1 MKNTLSLISLS
12 IIALFPVAAFAQNSN
27 VSVQEASNSA
37 TAVGGNNVIIQ
48 RNDQS
53 NIQNNLGIGSNST
66 PGVQQSVQKSNNA
79 AAAIGN
85 NNVILQNSQQQN
97 VQNRLGINGYPH
109 PYFGQ

>member
-12 IIALFPVAAFAQNSN
+12 IIALFPIAAFAQNSN
-27 VSVQEASNSA
+27 VSVQQSSNSA

-53 NIQNNLGIGSNST
+53 NIQNNLGIGYGST
-66 PGVQQSVQKSNNA
+66 PGVQQSVQQSHNE

-85 NNVILQNSQQQN
+85 NNVIQQHSQQQN